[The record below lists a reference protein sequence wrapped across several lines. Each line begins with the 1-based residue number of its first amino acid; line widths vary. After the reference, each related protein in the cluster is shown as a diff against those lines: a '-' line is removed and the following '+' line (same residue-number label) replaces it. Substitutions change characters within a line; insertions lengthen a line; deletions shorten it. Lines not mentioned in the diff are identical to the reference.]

1 MSILFI
7 LLFSLCSCFYTKNT
21 GIKLDLGIK
30 VANNI
35 ATRTAYNSSLD
46 ILQLLLN
53 KDKKVLS
60 MKPSQFVKWATK
72 EGGWKLPL
80 ETKRYL
86 WDNAD
91 GMFDYWKRY
100 ECVEYELLC
109 AKLKRIPSN
118 LTLIYYPRTGGLGNK
133 LYSVI
138 TTVLM
143 SISVQYQYAS
153 I

>member
-1 MSILFI
+1 M
-7 LLFSLCSCFYTKNT
+7 
-21 GIKLDLGIK
+21 
-30 VANNI
+30 ANNI

-91 GMFDYWKRY
+91 GMFDY
-100 ECVEYELLC
+100 
-109 AKLKRIPSN
+109 
-118 LTLIYYPRTGGLGNK
+118 
-133 LYSVI
+133 
-138 TTVLM
+138 
-143 SISVQYQYAS
+143 
-153 I
+153 